1 MDLQQKSIPTETM
14 DGNVK
19 GTISRKSYRKVGFSV
34 GLQRK
39 AKGTPEAISFETLS
53 KSFLV
58 SAQSCQI
65 RKIFTLLTILKTR
78 PK

>member
-1 MDLQQKSIPTETM
+1 MDLQERIPTGTM

-19 GTISRKSYRKVGFSV
+19 GTIGRKSYKEVGSSV

-39 AKGTPEAISFETLS
+39 VKGTSEAVSFETLS

-65 RKIFTLLTILKTR
+65 RKVFTLLTILKTR

>member
-1 MDLQQKSIPTETM
+1 MDS
-14 DGNVK
+14 DVK
-19 GTISRKSYRKVGFSV
+19 GTIGRKSYKKVGSSI

-39 AKGTPEAISFETLS
+39 AKGTSEAISFETLS

-65 RKIFTLLTILKTR
+65 RKVFALLTILKTR